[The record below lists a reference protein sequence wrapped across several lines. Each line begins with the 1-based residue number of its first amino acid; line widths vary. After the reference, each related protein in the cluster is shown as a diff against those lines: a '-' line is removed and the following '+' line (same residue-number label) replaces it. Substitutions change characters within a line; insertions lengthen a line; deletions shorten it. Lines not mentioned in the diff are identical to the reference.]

1 MEAEDPYAGL
11 TKKEIKRLKKK
22 QKKKGS
28 LMILFQD
35 LMRSYLFND
44 LQSKNTKLTSRNFI
58 L

>member
-35 LMRSYLFND
+35 IMKAIYSINYNPIT
-44 LQSKNTKLTSRNFI
+44 QN
-58 L
+58 